1 MEVVQN
7 QVQTLGH
14 ALCVVVMVKSDL
26 AKVFLLF
33 SKHVPNVRE
42 LVNKLLIL
50 AVIVVDKEKNKPQKD
65 YLWLSLKVWMMAQE

>member
-1 MEVVQN
+1 M
-7 QVQTLGH
+7 LGR

-50 AVIVVDKEKNKPQKD
+50 AIVVVDKEKNKPQKG
-65 YLWLSLKVWMMAQE
+65 YL